1 MGNLIS
7 EVVHN
12 QDIAKVQD
20 DNYVF
25 IRRSMD
31 VKERDRM
38 RRGQNEK
45 SFVGSEVFLNVDKVK
60 VNVDYDEKTKLR
72 KKIEKRTIG

>member
-1 MGNLIS
+1 MPAIDCKVMSNLIS

-12 QDIAKVQD
+12 QALAKVQD

-31 VKERDRM
+31 VKERERI
-38 RRGQNEK
+38 RRRQDEK
-45 SFVGSEVFLNVDKVK
+45 SFVGAEVF
-60 VNVDYDEKTKLR
+60 
-72 KKIEKRTIG
+72 